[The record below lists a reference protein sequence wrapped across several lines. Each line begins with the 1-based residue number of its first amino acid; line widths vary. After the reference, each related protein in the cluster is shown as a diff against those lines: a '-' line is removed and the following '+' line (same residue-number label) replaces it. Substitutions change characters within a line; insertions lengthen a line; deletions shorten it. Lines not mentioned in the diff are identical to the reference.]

1 MVLATVRDLRRK
13 NKLTQE
19 QLAKKIGVA
28 VSTIGN
34 IEIGKHKPSKP
45 TIEKL
50 ALVFSVKPNSI
61 R

>member
-34 IEIGKHKPSKP
+34 IEIGKHKPSRP
-45 TIEKL
+45 TIEALSKL
-50 ALVFSVKPNSI
+50 FGVNPNSI
-61 R
+61 K